1 MARHIVAKVGDIPP
15 NCSKLVTIR
24 GRQIALFHVNDSYF
38 ALTDRCP
45 HEGGS
50 LCAGLLVG
58 RLTSKE
64 PGTYEY
70 VCTSPG
76 HWVIRWVRLIATA
89 DIDAWLQA
97 NVLATPAAPAASSPQ
112 QH

>member
-1 MARHIVAKVGDIPP
+1 MLEPGQKER
-15 NCSKLVTIR
+15 L
-24 GRQIALFHVNDSYF
+24 Q
-38 ALTDRCP
+38 LTAP
-45 HEGGS
+45 
-50 LCAGLLVG
+50 
-58 RLTSKE
+58 KE

-89 DIDAWLQA
+89 DIDALLQA